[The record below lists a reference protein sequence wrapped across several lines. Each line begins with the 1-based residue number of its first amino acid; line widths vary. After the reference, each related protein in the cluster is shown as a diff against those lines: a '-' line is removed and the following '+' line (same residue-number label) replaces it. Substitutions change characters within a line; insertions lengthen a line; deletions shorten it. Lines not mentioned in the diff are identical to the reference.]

1 MNLKKFKRLTLFL
14 LVSAAFSAEVLAA
27 GVITKTV
34 QAIGTGSTRPV
45 AVQAALTEAVS
56 QVSGISL
63 KAQTASV
70 SAAASAATIEE
81 DSKGRSEES
90 RSSVSDALA
99 SSTETKTKGH
109 VKSFSVVDVTEE
121 PNGLFKAVVDADI
134 SVYKDDSQ
142 STRRRIAVIPFY
154 YRGNTKLVEDFDQR
168 LRQSLV
174 DYLTGTRHFAVLDR
188 DFQGDRLGELAGL
201 LNPDVKPEERA
212 RIGNSLGSDYVL
224 VGQINNFV
232 LKQNNKQDP
241 YTKEISKVIE
251 GHVSLSWR
259 LIEAATGQIA
269 ASGTEDKIVKLKKP
283 EDVYEQGAEDGY
295 AIGAKLSNIIYPI
308 MALAYNNGTLTL
320 SQGGDTVKVGD
331 VYNLVKYGK
340 VLEDPYTGEPLARDE
355 IKVGQVRISDVSPK
369 ISHASVI
376 KSNVD
381 LVGLVPREYIL
392 RALPRE
398 EAQQTKKKV
407 VKTQQPKW

>member
-1 MNLKKFKRLTLFL
+1 M
-14 LVSAAFSAEVLAA
+14 
-27 GVITKTV
+27 
-34 QAIGTGSTRPV
+34 
-45 AVQAALTEAVS
+45 
-56 QVSGISL
+56 
-63 KAQTASV
+63 
-70 SAAASAATIEE
+70 
-81 DSKGRSEES
+81 
-90 RSSVSDALA
+90 
-99 SSTETKTKGH
+99 
-109 VKSFSVVDVTEE
+109 
-121 PNGLFKAVVDADI
+121 
-134 SVYKDDSQ
+134 
-142 STRRRIAVIPFY
+142 
-154 YRGNTKLVEDFDQR
+154 
-168 LRQSLV
+168 